1 MEHFAEYLY
10 TNWGA
15 YMYGGKKNT
24 FLYWMMRDSMKGLEY
39 MQIGFMYQ
47 IKGVL
52 GRTVFDAP
60 KPDNP
65 VESRDSV

>member
-1 MEHFAEYLY
+1 
-10 TNWGA
+10 
-15 YMYGGKKNT
+15 
-24 FLYWMMRDSMKGLEY
+24 MKALEY
-39 MQIGFMYQ
+39 MQIGFLYQ